1 MTSPEF
7 LAPKT
12 LMPPVGYSH
21 IAKTNGLPLAF
32 ISGQVSCDASGAL
45 VGEGNFRAQVEQTF
59 ANLKIAVEAAGG
71 SMSSVIKFNYYCV
84 DSVDPKEQVALV
96 QVRDKYVNVSN
107 PPASTFLVVRRLARP
122 GWLIEIE
129 AVVAVGS

>member
-1 MTSPEF
+1 MSFEF

-32 ISGQVSCDASGAL
+32 IAGQVSCDASGAL

-59 ANLKIAVEAAGG
+59 ANLKIAIEAAGG

-96 QVRDKYVNVSN
+96 HVRDKYVNVAN

-129 AVVAVGS
+129 AVVAVGE